1 MQNQTLVSLPIKKL
15 SVFLK
20 LFFSAALCA
29 AATLQIFARNQAQI
43 VAIVGGTIIDTADF
57 GKSTDD
63 IKNSV
68 VVITD
73 GKIISVGKKGAVKI
87 PKNAQ
92 VIDASGKFIIPGLID
107 GFAGMNSQAQANAY
121 LYSGV
126 TSIVAGTDP
135 RRGRLF
141 EAAAPSPRIYKS
153 AIAGY
158 RGGIAD
164 KTLLSEAETLK
175 QLDEFARAGVKVV
188 LIHHGIPAD
197 LMRVI
202 ARRARELGIATIG
215 EVAAATYP
223 QAVEA
228 GIHSFVHTMR
238 YSAELLPA
246 EQRATYAA
254 EKGNIPPLNVFLAKY
269 DTTDKQLEKYAALFA
284 NSKIALIPTLSMV
297 YLDLPEPANLW
308 REPAAKILDPRGI
321 HLPADTETGRRKP
334 VFPAGLAENI
344 LKIEERYRRAGA
356 RYLTGSAA
364 SAFGTMPGVS
374 LHTELELLTRI
385 GLTPREA
392 LAAATSNFEAIYGW
406 RDVGS
411 VKPGYQADLLILDE
425 NPLDNIANAKEINRL
440 IFKEEIISR
449 EKLLEI
455 NSPPR

>member
-1 MQNQTLVSLPIKKL
+1 MNFLAKSL
-15 SVFLK
+15 
-20 LFFSAALCA
+20 FSAALLV
-29 AATLQIFARNQAQI
+29 AATLQIFGQSAAQPI
-43 VAIVGGTIIDTADF
+43 AIVGATIIDTANF
-57 GKSTDD
+57 GKSAND

-68 VVITD
+68 VIINS
-73 GKIISVGKKGAVKI
+73 GKIVAAGKKGAVEI

-92 VIDASGKFIIPGLID
+92 VIDASGKFIVPGLID
-107 GFAGMNSQAQANAY
+107 GFAGMNSQGQANAY

-126 TSIVAGTDP
+126 TSIVAGSDP

-141 EAAAPSPRIYKS
+141 EAAAPSPRVYKS

-158 RGGIAD
+158 RNGIAD

-175 QLDEFARAGVKVV
+175 QLDEFARANVKVV
-188 LIHHGIPAD
+188 LIHHSIPAD

-215 EVAAATYP
+215 EVAAVTYP
-223 QAVEA
+223 EAVEA
-228 GIHSFVHTMR
+228 GVQSFVHTMR

-254 EKGNIPPLNVFLAKY
+254 EKGNIQPLNAFLAKY
-269 DTTDKQLEKYAALFA
+269 DASDARLEKHAAIFS
-284 NSKIALIPTLSMV
+284 NPKIALIPTLSMV

-308 REPAAKILDPRGI
+308 AEPAAKVLDPRGI
-321 HLPADTETGRRKP
+321 HLPADAATGRRRA

-344 LKIEERYRRAGA
+344 LKIEERYRKAGA

-406 RDVGS
+406 KNVGS
-411 VKPGYQADLLILDE
+411 VKPGYDADLLVLDE
-425 NPLDNIANAKEINRL
+425 NPLGNIKNAKKINRL
-440 IFKEEIISR
+440 IFKGEIISR

-455 NSPPR
+455 NQPHR